1 MVKDQFTPQD
11 HIGWLIS
18 RPMQLSSLDKVAG
31 TAPRFIWC
39 WLLVPTMVK
48 WKLTWMDQMLSWTN
62 WGMMLVAATRSN
74 WCWLLRPPWE
84 EAGATWSAYC
94 PPAQNR
100 IGHIF
105 NFRGAFSTFC
115 HVSVSVEVK
124 NCIIWNRLVTCSSSC
139 RSPFYDFCGGCVGV
153 GVSGY
158 AKGAFFVKDYLIFAE
173 VVFNRSTFD
182 FVQLA
187 ANFWLRSASSAQIE
201 FKMRWH
207 L

>member
-1 MVKDQFTPQD
+1 M
-11 HIGWLIS
+11 I
-18 RPMQLSSLDKVAG
+18 
-31 TAPRFIWC
+31 
-39 WLLVPTMVK
+39 
-48 WKLTWMDQMLSWTN
+48 
-62 WGMMLVAATRSN
+62 LVAATRSN

-105 NFRGAFSTFC
+105 NFWGAFSTFC
-115 HVSVSVEVK
+115 HVSV
-124 NCIIWNRLVTCSSSC
+124 
-139 RSPFYDFCGGCVGV
+139 YVGV
-153 GVSGY
+153 KICHHLKKIGHMFKFLQKPFLWFLWWLRWCRCRWLRKGG
-158 AKGAFFVKDYLIFAE
+158 GAFFVKDYLIFAE